1 MGWFNEAYRGTPPWD
16 IGHPQGEIARLAQSG
31 EIQGEVL
38 DVGCGTGENSLF
50 LAAKG
55 HEVWGIDSAPLAIKK
70 ARLKARDRH
79 TNVQFILHD
88 ALDLPSIGRKF
99 DAVIDSGFFHV
110 LSDEEREVFV
120 KGLAM
125 VLRPG
130 GTYFMLCFSDKEP
143 DDGGPRRV
151 SRGEILRTFGRGWR
165 INYIRETRF
174 EASFNGHIPLAYIAS
189 ITRIQ
194 A

>member
-16 IGHPQGEIARLAQSG
+16 IGHPQGEIVRLAQSG
-31 EIQGEVL
+31 EIRGSVL

-55 HEVWGIDSAPLAIKK
+55 HEVWGIDSAPLAIEK
-70 ARLKARDRH
+70 ASLKARDRQL
-79 TNVQFILHD
+79 NAKFLVHD
-88 ALDLPSIGRKF
+88 ALDLPSISRKF
-99 DAVIDSGFFHV
+99 DAVIDSGLFHV
-110 LSDEEREVFV
+110 LSDEEREVFA
-120 KGLAM
+120 KSLARVM
-125 VLRPG
+125 RPG

-143 DDGGPRRV
+143 DDGGPRRI
-151 SRGEILRTFGRGWR
+151 SEAEIRQTFRGGWR

-189 ITRIQ
+189 ITRI
-194 A
+194 

>member
-16 IGHPQGEIARLAQSG
+16 IGHPQGEIVRLAQSG
-31 EIQGEVL
+31 EIRGAVL

-50 LAAKG
+50 LAAEG
-55 HEVWGIDSAPLAIKK
+55 HEVWGIDSAPLAIEK
-70 ARLKARDRH
+70 ARLKAKDRRLNAKFLVH
-79 TNVQFILHD
+79 G

-99 DAVIDSGFFHV
+99 DSVIDSGLFHV
-110 LSDEEREVFV
+110 LSDEEREVFAR
-120 KGLAM
+120 GLAR

-143 DDGGPRRV
+143 DGGGPRRITQA
-151 SRGEILRTFGRGWR
+151 EIRQTFGGGWR

-174 EASFNGHIPLAYIAS
+174 EASFNGHLPMAYIAS
-189 ITRIQ
+189 ITRI
-194 A
+194 

>member
-16 IGHPQGEIARLAQSG
+16 IGHPQGEIVRLVQSS
-31 EIQGEVL
+31 EIRGAVL

-50 LAAKG
+50 LAAEG
-55 HEVWGIDSAPLAIKK
+55 HEVWGIDSAPLALEK
-70 ARLKARDRH
+70 ARLKAKDRQL
-79 TNVQFILHD
+79 NAKFLVHD

-99 DAVIDSGFFHV
+99 DAVIDSGLFHV
-110 LSDEEREVFV
+110 LSDEEREVFAR
-120 KGLAM
+120 GLAK

-143 DDGGPRRV
+143 DGGGPRRITQA
-151 SRGEILRTFGRGWR
+151 EIRQTFGGGWR

-174 EASFNGHIPLAYIAS
+174 EASFNGHLPMAYIAS
-189 ITRIQ
+189 ITRI
-194 A
+194 

>member
-16 IGHPQGEIARLAQSG
+16 IGHPQGEIVRLVQSS
-31 EIQGEVL
+31 EIRGAVL

-50 LAAKG
+50 LAAEG
-55 HEVWGIDSAPLAIKK
+55 HEVWGIDSAPLALEK
-70 ARLKARDRH
+70 ARLKAKDRQL
-79 TNVQFILHD
+79 NAKFLVHD

-99 DAVIDSGFFHV
+99 DAVIDSGLFHV
-110 LSDEEREVFV
+110 LSDEEREVFAR
-120 KGLAM
+120 GLAT

-143 DDGGPRRV
+143 DGGGPRRITQA
-151 SRGEILRTFGRGWR
+151 EIRQTFGGGWR

-174 EASFNGHIPLAYIAS
+174 EASFNGHLPMAYIAS
-189 ITRIQ
+189 ITRI
-194 A
+194 